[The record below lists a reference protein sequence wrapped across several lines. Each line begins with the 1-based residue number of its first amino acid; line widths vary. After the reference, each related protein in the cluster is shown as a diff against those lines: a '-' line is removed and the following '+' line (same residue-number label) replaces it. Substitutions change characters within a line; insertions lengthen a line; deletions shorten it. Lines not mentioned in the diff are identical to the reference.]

1 LQKGIEL
8 NRADRV
14 RRYRKR
20 SASVFQGVKAHR
32 WISVCFD
39 DDQDCFC
46 KTMRLSWPQH
56 LEASRTLERAGDGQQ
71 GMALALMGISLLIL
85 AEDLLESQ
93 LGSEASAQ
101 D

>member
-1 LQKGIEL
+1 
-8 NRADRV
+8 
-14 RRYRKR
+14 
-20 SASVFQGVKAHR
+20 
-32 WISVCFD
+32 
-39 DDQDCFC
+39 
-46 KTMRLSWPQH
+46 MRLSWPQH
-56 LEASRTLERAGDGQQ
+56 LEASRTLERAGDDQQ